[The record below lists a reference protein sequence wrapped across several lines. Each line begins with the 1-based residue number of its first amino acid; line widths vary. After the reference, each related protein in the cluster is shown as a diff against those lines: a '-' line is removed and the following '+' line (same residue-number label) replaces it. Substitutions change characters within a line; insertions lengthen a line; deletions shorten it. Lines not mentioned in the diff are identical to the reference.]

1 MLAASEEECCCV
13 CFRKFFFCYYYS
25 IVDVCAHGLPFF
37 LRTTTAGRPGADL
50 LALSLV
56 DGCVGGQV
64 SNSKA
69 GALPT
74 VINENEKNPP

>member
-1 MLAASEEECCCV
+1 M
-13 CFRKFFFCYYYS
+13 CFCKCFYYYYYS
-25 IVDVCAHGLPFF
+25 IVDVFAHGLRFF
-37 LRTTTAGRPGADL
+37 LCTTTAGCPGADL

-74 VINENEKNPP
+74 VINESEKNPPQEAGARRSET